1 MQSEKII
8 EIIENFAP
16 TETQENWDCSGW
28 IINLGEKEIKKIL
41 LCLSIT
47 KNIINQAKEGNFD
60 MIFSHHPLF
69 SVPLEFNK
77 NISIYC
83 AHTNL
88 DKAQGGTTDTL
99 IDLLG
104 LDSNEAQKISDFSG
118 EDFLRLIELEKE
130 IAPIDFINLLKEK
143 LNLKSLRVVNNLN
156 KNFIKKI
163 AFCAGSGADFVA
175 LAEKIGA
182 DIIVT
187 GDVKY
192 HTALDS
198 RVIIADIGHFESE
211 HPVLNTIKNLLKNPE
226 LEVEIADEESPFTTY

>member
-1 MQSEKII
+1 MQSKKIV

-16 TETQENWDCSGW
+16 PETQEPWDCSGW
-28 IINLGEKEIKKIL
+28 IIDSGGKEIEKIL
-41 LCLSIT
+41 LCLSVT
-47 KNIINQAKEGNFD
+47 ENILNQALQGGFN

-77 NISIYC
+77 NIPIYC

-88 DKAQGGTTDTL
+88 DKTKGGTTDTL
-99 IDLLG
+99 IEKLG
-104 LDSNEAQKISDFSG
+104 FNYDNTQIIEEI
-118 EDFLRLIELEKE
+118 LRVIELEKE
-130 IAPIDFINLLKEK
+130 ILLIDFLDILKSK

-156 KNFIKKI
+156 QQTVKKI
-163 AFCAGSGADFVA
+163 AFCAGSGADFA
-175 LAEKIGA
+175 PQADKIGA

-211 HPVLNTIKNLLKNPE
+211 HPVLKTIKNLLE
-226 LEVEIADEESPFTTY
+226 LRGIEVKIADEESPFIIY